1 LPNPRRNTSNKNTP
15 FRAAGGQPQG
25 APTGRRGAGR
35 FNKQGGGGQGGGGRN
50 MLVTDPEPKLHKA
63 LADAGLGSRR
73 ELEDWI
79 VAGRVSVN
87 GMPAHVG
94 QRIGPEDKIRVN
106 GKLIQLRFAQ
116 GRLPRVLIYHKPEGE
131 IVSRDD
137 PEGRPS
143 VFDKLPRLKAGRW
156 ITVGRLDFNSCG
168 LLVVTNNGDLANR
181 MMHPRYELERE
192 YAVRI
197 LGELTEEQRQQ
208 LIDGVMLEDGPAKFN
223 SLIDKGGE
231 GSNHWYHVTLNEGR
245 NREVRRMFESIG
257 LTVSRLM
264 RVRYGPIGLPPRL
277 KRGQCRDL
285 EPNELEQLMEWAR
298 SLPEPE
304 PHEFDEDDLMPL
316 ETSDNDHEEGDINGN
331 LIGGPGDRQRSQ
343 SQERGQRQERGQGQD
358 RGQQRGQG
366 QEGQGRNRN
375 KPKHQ
380 GQGQGRSQ
388 AQGQPGNRG
397 PQPTGA
403 EQGAAGQANKK
414 RRRKRPQGAM
424 GAQGGAEGGGENAAA
439 SIQAGAE
446 GGAPTGGEGKPAGNQ
461 ARNRRRRF
469 GPRKKPEGAGQAE

>member
-1 LPNPRRNTSNKNTP
+1 MPNPRRNSSNKNTP
-15 FRAAGGQPQG
+15 FRAAGAQPQG
-25 APTGRRGAGR
+25 GQPGRRGAGR
-35 FNKQGGGGQGGGGRN
+35 FNKQGGGGGGGRN

-197 LGELTEEQRQQ
+197 LGELTDEQKQQ
-208 LIDGVMLEDGPAKFN
+208 LLDGVMLEDGPAKFN
-223 SLIDKGGE
+223 SLVDRGGE

-245 NREVRRMFESIG
+245 NREVRRMFEAIG

-264 RVRYGPIGLPPRL
+264 RVRYGPISLSPRL

-285 EPNELEQLMEWAR
+285 EPQELEQLMEWAR

-304 PHEFDEDDLMPL
+304 PHEFDDDELMPL
-316 ETSDNDHEEGDINGN
+316 ETSDDEHEEGDINGN
-331 LIGGPGDRQRSQ
+331 VIGGLSEHHSQAPARGNRNKSQRPQQQGPRQQGKRQ
-343 SQERGQRQERGQGQD
+343 GGNPNPQGQRGRGQG
-358 RGQQRGQG
+358 
-366 QEGQGRNRN
+366 
-375 KPKHQ
+375 
-380 GQGQGRSQ
+380 
-388 AQGQPGNRG
+388 
-397 PQPTGA
+397 
-403 EQGAAGQANKK
+403 
-414 RRRKRPQGAM
+414 
-424 GAQGGAEGGGENAAA
+424 GAQGGEAQQGPGAGNRKRRPKRPPTQQQGGEGQLAAEPQGPVAEGGSA
-439 SIQAGAE
+439 SGA
-446 GGAPTGGEGKPAGNQ
+446 EGKPAGNKS
-461 ARNRRRRF
+461 RNRRRRF
-469 GPRKKPEGAGQAE
+469 GPRKKPESSDSSL

>member
-1 LPNPRRNTSNKNTP
+1 MPNPRRNNSNKKNSP
-15 FRAAGGQPQG
+15 FRTPGGGGQSAGAAG
-25 APTGRRGAGR
+25 GRRGAGR
-35 FNKQGGGGQGGGGRN
+35 FKQPGQGGGQGGHGGRN
-50 MLVTDPEPKLHKA
+50 LLVTDPEPKLHKA

-79 VAGRVSVN
+79 IAGRVSVN

-116 GRLPRVLIYHKPEGE
+116 TRLPRVLIYHKPEGE

-192 YAVRI
+192 YAVRV
-197 LGELTEEQRQQ
+197 LGELTDEQRQQ
-208 LIDGVMLEDGPAKFN
+208 LLDGVMLEDGLAKFN
-223 SLIDKGGE
+223 SLVDKGGE
-231 GSNHWYHVTLNEGR
+231 GSNHWYHVTLTEGR

-264 RVRYGPIGLPPRL
+264 RVRYGPISLPPRL

-285 EPNELEQLMEWAR
+285 EPNELNQLMEWAR

-304 PHEFDEDDLMPL
+304 PHEFDDEELMPL
-316 ETSDNDHEEGDINGN
+316 ETSDDEHEEGDINGN
-331 LIGGPGDRQRSQ
+331 LIDMPGMSGGRNQ
-343 SQERGQRQERGQGQD
+343 GQG
-358 RGQQRGQG
+358 RGNP
-366 QEGQGRNRN
+366 GQGRNRHS
-375 KPKHQ
+375 KPNRPKQ
-380 GQGQGRSQ
+380 GEEQAGGGGQGQTKPAGGPGQGAPSQRRRRRGKRPSQ
-388 AQGQPGNRG
+388 AQPGGEAAAGGTQETTGESAGGSGNTPEAQPGN
-397 PQPTGA
+397 
-403 EQGAAGQANKK
+403 NK
-414 RRRKRPQGAM
+414 P
-424 GAQGGAEGGGENAAA
+424 
-439 SIQAGAE
+439 
-446 GGAPTGGEGKPAGNQ
+446 
-461 ARNRRRRF
+461 RNRRPRRF
-469 GPRKKPEGAGQAE
+469 GPRKKPETSDSSL

>member
-1 LPNPRRNTSNKNTP
+1 MPNPRRNSSNKNTP
-15 FRAAGGQPQG
+15 FRAPGGQPQG
-25 APTGRRGAGR
+25 AQTGRRGAGR
-35 FNKQGGGGQGGGGRN
+35 FTKQGGGQGGGSRN

-79 VAGRVSVN
+79 IAGRVSVN

-197 LGELTEEQRQQ
+197 LGELSEEQKQQ
-208 LIDGVMLEDGPAKFN
+208 LLDGVMLEDGPAKFN

-264 RVRYGPIGLPPRL
+264 RVRYGPVSLPPRL

-304 PHEFDEDDLMPL
+304 PHELDEDELMPM
-316 ETSDNDHEEGDINGN
+316 ETSDDDHEEGDINGN
-331 LIGGPGDRQRSQ
+331 IIGGLSEHLSQ
-343 SQERGQRQERGQGQD
+343 APGQGQA
-358 RGQQRGQG
+358 RSGRNNKPQRQG
-366 QEGQGRNRN
+366 QPNGPRQANRPPQGEGG
-375 KPKHQ
+375 Q
-380 GQGQGRSQ
+380 GQGQG
-388 AQGQPGNRG
+388 QG
-397 PQPTGA
+397 
-403 EQGAAGQANKK
+403 NKK
-414 RRRKRPQGAM
+414 RRPKRPPRPQQA
-424 GAQGGAEGGGENAAA
+424 GAEGGGENVAAA
-439 SIQAGAE
+439 PAQGAGPE
-446 GGAPTGGEGKPAGNQ
+446 GTGEAKPAGNKP
-461 ARNRRRRF
+461 RNRRRRF
-469 GPRKKPEGAGQAE
+469 GPRKKPESSTAE